1 MEVARLLLVTE
12 CSVEDLRKYL
22 REDAAPTVV
31 QPLGSTELHGPLP
44 MGIDTIFASAV
55 AREVAQRVNCA
66 LAPAVPYGHS
76 PEHVG
81 PGIVWIPVSLY
92 ADLVE
97 SVINSFLDG
106 GFKVILLVNGHA
118 GNSGILE
125 AVARQVRRRRR
136 AEVLIADLWQLVGR
150 CIDRRD
156 FYGYCVAEVSLA
168 MYLAGSKPS
177 VGADVGRERKPAL
190 SVRLECLIRPWLTGE
205 IRGNLEEASQ
215 EASREMGEDIFRRI
229 VEWVIADLEVV
240 RREVGEP
247 RG

>member
-1 MEVARLLLVTE
+1 VGNLLLLAG
-12 CSVEDLRKYL
+12 CSIGDLQRYLSEDP
-22 REDAAPTVV
+22 APTVV

-66 LAPAVPYGHS
+66 LAPAIPYGHS

-81 PGIVWIPVSLY
+81 PGVVWLPASIY
-92 ADLVE
+92 AGLVE
-97 SVINSFLDG
+97 SVVDSLLDG
-106 GFKVILLVNGHA
+106 GFSVVLLVNGHA

-150 CIDRRD
+150 CIEGGD
-156 FYGYCVAEVSLA
+156 FYGYCVAEASLT
-168 MYLAGSKPS
+168 MHLVGTKPS
-177 VGADVGRERKPAL
+177 VSGEAGEERAPSL
-190 SVRLECLIRPWLTGE
+190 SARLEYLIRPWLTDE
-205 IRGNLEEASQ
+205 IEGSLEEAIR
-215 EASREMGEDIFRRI
+215 EASKEMGQEIFGRV
-229 VEWVIADLEVV
+229 VEWIVSDLEVV
-240 RREVGEP
+240 RREVGES